1 MRVLLLYFANGF
13 LSYNFINVML
23 KDAEVLLALDDYYEY
38 FYKDFLFFVA
48 REPHEHVRVVIEG
61 VVCILNICNTVG
73 TFLLLQCLIY
83 IKQSL
88 VLEK

>member
-38 FYKDFLFFVA
+38 FYKDFL
-48 REPHEHVRVVIEG
+48 
-61 VVCILNICNTVG
+61 CST
-73 TFLLLQCLIY
+73 
-83 IKQSL
+83 
-88 VLEK
+88 

>member
-13 LSYNFINVML
+13 LSYNFKNINVML
-23 KDAEVLLALDDYYEY
+23 KDTEVLLALDDYYEY

-83 IKQSL
+83 IYKT
-88 VLEK
+88 K

>member
-1 MRVLLLYFANGF
+1 MNI
-13 LSYNFINVML
+13 FI
-23 KDAEVLLALDDYYEY
+23 KT
-38 FYKDFLFFVA
+38 FFVA